1 MFKTIWLWFL
11 MNAAVILVITVV
23 FAILENVF
31 WLRLDLYGQNYV
43 SIWIYAAIVWF
54 TGSFFS
60 LLISK
65 WIAKRAY
72 NMTFLTEQNESN
84 LNSKERVVYNTVVA
98 LARQNGIKTPEI
110 AIYEDS
116 EPNAFATGP
125 SKNNSLVAVST
136 GLLDTMDENAIE
148 WVVGHE
154 MAHVINWDMVTMTLL
169 QWVLNTFVVFF
180 ARVISNIIDNATDWK
195 LGVIGYYAV
204 NILLQILFGIL
215 ASLIS
220 SKFSRYREYK
230 ADAGSA
236 KFVWKE
242 KMIAWLQALKAM
254 KNVIHT
260 KDWEELAAM
269 KISSKKW
276 FWIMALFSTHPDLDD
291 RIKALEELRV

>member
-65 WIAKRAY
+65 WMAKRAY
-72 NMTFLTEQNESN
+72 NMTFLTEENESN

-116 EPNAFATGP
+116 EPNAFATWP

-136 GLLDTMDENAIE
+136 GLLDAMDENAIE

-254 KNVIHT
+254 KNIVHT

-276 FWIMALFSTHPDLDD
+276 FWILALFSTHPDLED
-291 RIKALEELRV
+291 RIRALEELRV